1 MYYNSLESMETKL
14 HGPLQ
19 FNQEPSLTSML
30 NDLAHQ
36 YAVLDVALELL
47 GQRALLG
54 IFIGALR
61 WWKVD
66 VNSGALA
73 SEDLS
78 VETLLAEVNGSTI
91 NLIQQQSGDC
101 AVDLHSELGAL
112 DDVKTADERVDDEGE
127 TNTVVDGNSV
137 GLVGDL
143 DDGLV
148 AATNE
153 DGMVLL
159 SGDLDD
165 LARGIKVLDE
175 PLAALEFFAGWL
187 ARAHVFGLGLFVR
200 CWRLAPHGAGSFGL
214 WND

>member
-1 MYYNSLESMETKL
+1 MVYYNSLESMKIRF

-19 FNQEPSLTSML
+19 PNESSLTSML
-30 NDLAHQ
+30 HDLAHQ
-36 YAVLDVALELL
+36 HAVLDVALELL

-61 WWKVD
+61 RRKVD

-78 VETLLAEVNGSTI
+78 VEALLAEINGSTI
-91 NLIQQQSGDC
+91 NLIQQQSRDR

-112 DDVKTADERVDDEGE
+112 DDVKTADKRVDDEGE
-127 TNTVVDGNSV
+127 TNTVIDGNSV

-148 AATNE
+148 AAANE
-153 DGMVLL
+153 DGLVLL
-159 SGDLDD
+159 RGDLDD

-175 PLAALEFFAGWL
+175 PLAALEFLAGRL
-187 ARAHVFGLGLFVR
+187 ARTHVLRLGLFVR
-200 CWRLAPHGAGSFGL
+200 CWRLAPHGAGAFRL
-214 WND
+214 RND